1 LLNVLDDIR
10 NLGTDALLFASAN
23 IPDDWDKL
31 VRWRSEPGVKSIAQ
45 RIDVAHQPDYTGRL
59 MVLAYKAHQAQVALD
74 RDLVKKLYSSII
86 NAEKAQKERS
96 KRQNHKVIAKLNPLE
111 LNEAELKAELKAEL
125 NRRKSIRQKVFPHL
139 VYARSN
145 ASN

>member
-1 LLNVLDDIR
+1 
-10 NLGTDALLFASAN
+10 LLFASAN

-74 RDLVKKLYSSII
+74 RDLVKKLYS
-86 NAEKAQKERS
+86 
-96 KRQNHKVIAKLNPLE
+96 
-111 LNEAELKAELKAEL
+111 AELKAELKAEL